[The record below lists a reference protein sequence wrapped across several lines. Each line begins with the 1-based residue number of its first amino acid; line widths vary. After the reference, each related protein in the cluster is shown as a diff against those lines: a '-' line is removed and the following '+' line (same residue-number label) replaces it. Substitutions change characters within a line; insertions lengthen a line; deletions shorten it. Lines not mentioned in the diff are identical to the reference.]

1 MADEQL
7 SIILV
12 TTPSQDVAQQ
22 LAHDLVRERLAACVN
37 VLSGVRSIYAWEG
50 KIERAEEVLTII
62 KTQSSRYAA
71 LEEYVRTHHPYDTP
85 EIVEIPAGRVTP
97 QYWQWIVKETTDMA
111 DSH

>member
-12 TTPSQDVAQQ
+12 TAPSQDVAQQ
-22 LAHDLVRERLAACVN
+22 LAHSLVTERMAACVN
-37 VLSGVRSIYAWEG
+37 IVPGVKSIYAWEG
-50 KIERAEEVLTII
+50 KIEQAEEVLMII

-71 LEEYVRTHHPYDTP
+71 LEEYVRAHHPYDTP

-97 QYWQWIVKETTDMA
+97 KYWQWVMKETNR
-111 DSH
+111 